1 MMGARDDQREN
12 GSSSCVCY
20 GAGEPK
26 AAAAERVSGRRK
38 PDTPV
43 SLAEAPA
50 IDRSAEAFR
59 HRWRRVP
66 LKRPIAIES

>member
-1 MMGARDDQREN
+1 MINDKMVRLSG
-12 GSSSCVCY
+12 VCY

-50 IDRSAEAFR
+50 IDRSATVYSGGNRQKAGR
-59 HRWRRVP
+59 A
-66 LKRPIAIES
+66 L